1 VTPDISVLLI
11 FTLYKPVF
19 YYTGDLAFPGSK
31 EKRGHF
37 VGFSESIGDAL
48 TFKILTNDTQE
59 IIHRSAVL
67 RSALDSANLNKR
79 LSPTDGEQGPI
90 SRGFDAD
97 VKEGEQMKLPEKEAI
112 LMSYADNMDPSRL
125 NLPSLN
131 PESIPV

>member
-1 VTPDISVLLI
+1 M
-11 FTLYKPVF
+11 
-19 YYTGDLAFPGSK
+19 
-31 EKRGHF
+31 
-37 VGFSESIGDAL
+37 
-48 TFKILTNDTQE
+48 
-59 IIHRSAVL
+59 
-67 RSALDSANLNKR
+67 RSALDPENPNER
-79 LSPTDGEQGPI
+79 LSPTDGGQGPI